1 MMILPKCCNKIEVL
15 KENPLSQNDLAKAL
29 GYKGISAKLTAE
41 VDRMLAEKLIVRV
54 MDGNRVKLG
63 IENMNYGCRE

>member
-1 MMILPKCCNKIEVL
+1 M
-15 KENPLSQNDLAKAL
+15 L

-41 VDRMLAEKLIVRV
+41 VDRMLAEKLIVKV

-63 IENMNYGCRE
+63 LERVDYGDGKICDTNNLIYLLIKKKNCPR